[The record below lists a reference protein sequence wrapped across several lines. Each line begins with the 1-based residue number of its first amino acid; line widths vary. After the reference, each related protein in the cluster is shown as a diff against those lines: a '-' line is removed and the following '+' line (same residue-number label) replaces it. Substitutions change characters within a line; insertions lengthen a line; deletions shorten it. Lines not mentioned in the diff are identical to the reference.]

1 MFENWRHGAQT
12 LSAYFSSEKMRLQW
26 KSNAPFLIFA
36 LKSALAVAFS
46 WEIATLLL
54 GKEAASLA
62 PVSAV
67 IIVQVTSWQT
77 VRKSIERILGII
89 VGIILAILVIHLLGI
104 SFWTVL
110 LLIFSSQI
118 VGMFVQKRGPYLATQ
133 IPISAVLVLI
143 ASTSQI
149 DYPLL
154 RLLGALIGGVVGTLI
169 SLLLSPPVYIG
180 RVRESIADLTSQIA
194 TAMITL
200 SDAVAGSNDEN
211 GNRAIYERMLALE
224 QQVQV
229 AQQTL
234 SLGFDSLRLN
244 PWARSARSLLADYPD
259 MLTAINRVVRQL
271 RRISYTINDSLVPW
285 HSIVDG
291 QEWAQFDAHLLRSA
305 SDTLAWIAHYLS
317 TSSTTLNIQ
326 ENDTTNMQKEQIRAT
341 LDDAYEQ
348 LIAHED
354 ALLHHTGKTR
364 ELVAAQGEN
373 PPPGKGY
380 RLSLRGTLLTDLRRI
395 LQELNEVLDLLPSP

>member
-1 MFENWRHGAQT
+1 MFENWRHGVQT
-12 LSAYFSSEKMRLQW
+12 LSSYVSGEKARLQW
-26 KSNAPFLIFA
+26 KANAPFLIFA

-77 VRKSIERILGII
+77 VRKSIERILGILI
-89 VGIILAILVIHLLGI
+89 GIILAILVIHLLGI

-143 ASTSQI
+143 ASTSEI

-154 RLLGALIGGVVGTLI
+154 RLLGALIGGVIGTLI

-180 RVRESIADLTSQIA
+180 RVRESVADLASQIS
-194 TAMITL
+194 TAMVSL
-200 SDAVAGSNDEN
+200 ADAVAGSKDEN
-211 GNRAIYERMLALE
+211 GNRAIYEHMQALE
-224 QQVQV
+224 QQVQA

-244 PWARSARSLLADYPD
+244 PWAHGVRSQLAEYPD
-259 MLTAINRVVRQL
+259 MLTAVNRIVRQL
-271 RRISYTINDSLVPW
+271 RRISYTITDSLVPW
-285 HSIVDG
+285 HSMVDG
-291 QEWAQFDAHLLRSA
+291 QEWAQFDAHLLRTA
-305 SDTLAWIAHYLS
+305 SDTLSWIAHHLATLS
-317 TSSTTLNIQ
+317 T
-326 ENDTTNMQKEQIRAT
+326 TTNAQESDAINKQKEQIRAT

-354 ALLHHTGKTR
+354 ALLLHTGKTR
-364 ELVAAQGEN
+364 ELAPMQGEN
-373 PPPGKGY
+373 TPGKGY
-380 RLSLRGTLLTDLRRI
+380 RLSLRSTLLTDLRRI
-395 LQELNEVLDLLPSP
+395 LQEINEVLDLLPSP

>member
-1 MFENWRHGAQT
+1 MFGNWKHGAQT
-12 LSAYFSSEKMRLQW
+12 LSAYVSSEKVRLQW

-36 LKSALAVAFS
+36 LKSALAVALS
-46 WEIATLLL
+46 WEIASVLL

-77 VRKSIERILGII
+77 VRKSIERILGILI
-89 VGIILAILVIHLLGI
+89 GIILAILVIHLLGI

-143 ASTSQI
+143 ASTSEI

-180 RVRESIADLTSQIA
+180 KVRESIANLIVQIA
-194 TAMITL
+194 TAMISL
-200 SDAVAGSNDEN
+200 ADAVAGSKDEN
-211 GNRAIYERMLALE
+211 GNHAIYERMQALE

-244 PWARSARSLLADYPD
+244 PWARGACSQLAEYPD
-259 MLTAINRVVRQL
+259 MLTAINRIVRQL

-291 QEWAQFDAHLLRSA
+291 QEWAQFDAHLLRTA

-317 TSSTTLNIQ
+317 TISTTTNAQ
-326 ENDTTNMQKEQIRAT
+326 ENNTTDVQKTQWSE
-341 LDDAYEQ
+341 
-348 LIAHED
+348 
-354 ALLHHTGKTR
+354 
-364 ELVAAQGEN
+364 
-373 PPPGKGY
+373 
-380 RLSLRGTLLTDLRRI
+380 
-395 LQELNEVLDLLPSP
+395 

>member
-1 MFENWRHGAQT
+1 
-12 LSAYFSSEKMRLQW
+12 
-26 KSNAPFLIFA
+26 
-36 LKSALAVAFS
+36 
-46 WEIATLLL
+46 LLL

-62 PVSAV
+62 PVSDV

-77 VRKSIERILGII
+77 VRKSIERILGILI
-89 VGIILAILVIHLLGI
+89 GIILAILVIHLLGI

-143 ASTSQI
+143 ASTSEI

-180 RVRESIADLTSQIA
+180 RVRESIANLTEQIA
-194 TAMITL
+194 TAMISL
-200 SDAVAGSNDEN
+200 ADAVAGSNDEN

-244 PWARSARSLLADYPD
+244 PWARGVRSLLADYPD
-259 MLTAINRVVRQL
+259 MLTAINRIVRQL

-291 QEWAQFDAHLLRSA
+291 QEWAQFDAHLLRTA
-305 SDTLAWIAHYLS
+305 SDTLSWIAQYFSTLS
-317 TSSTTLNIQ
+317 TTTNAQ
-326 ENDTTNMQKEQIRAT
+326 ENNTTNVQKEQIRAT

-354 ALLHHTGKTR
+354 ALLLHTGKTR
-364 ELVAAQGEN
+364 ELVAVQGEN